1 MKATVFK
8 TNLGE
13 TIKVSAN
20 YSKRHFTIKTES
32 GKYRTTPMTKE
43 EFTSCL
49 NNTGQDW
56 RQFLLGCGDYYKI

>member
-1 MKATVFK
+1 MKATEFK

-20 YSKRHFTIKTES
+20 YSKKHFTIKTES

-56 RQFLLGCGDYYKI
+56 RHFLSGSGDYYKI